1 MLPAS
6 PRKTIYDGAPSVE
19 EKIKPGSW
27 WRLASE
33 DHPLS
38 EGPAPDH
45 GLILMVQE
53 VRVIDGEIHTIVL
66 HPHPIWRGHAPAGL
80 KMLLEDFL
88 RNFTPEPDGEN
99 LREIE
104 IAAVMARVQEISVE
118 MKTPPDPI
126 LLLERQKEKET
137 AKAAASVPQSDS
149 DEAGL
154 PAVTGET
161 EVPAALLPSR
171 DVVEAQRAIE
181 NRIAAFEAQKNW
193 ITGKTNELK
202 GEMDLVAGYQMEK
215 VNTTLASI
223 SEETSRAES
232 LLQNVQTMRLFLGED
247 MSVTPLLDGKG
258 ADADEPLTL
267 MQRMLFLDEEIVIN
281 DLLEGFSDDH
291 MDPENLTDLFS
302 KDFSLVERMLPYPRC
317 AAIVRVRR
325 NHREFNTDGLSIV
338 ELFGLIEVA
347 QADMR
352 VHILVRDG
360 ERLNMITADETTSGA
375 ERFFPSRSEIDALFK
390 TRSYFGREST
400 EILPDNVE
408 YSDARAEHDKRALFY
423 KRFLILM
430 WGVHERT
437 DTFGPFMEKGANWLS
452 LTTHSERFRFIH
464 DEEEVLT
471 DGRPMIGAYVDAAN
485 AAMGPGSRVLAY
497 WNKTIDGT
505 NAPALASE
513 SDYRRQWKF
522 GVDVAEP
529 ISLSF
534 VQVDGANLVA
544 RAPAKR
550 SGYRVK
556 ERQFEA
562 KVVVKRPL
570 PAREGRPDTL
580 LSAWVAEG
588 LLCLDRVT
596 LEDIDY
602 YANSRAARAS
612 YLQYAHLLTKAR
624 EILRAEAQIAGD
636 LLDGL
641 RDAGHDFDEAAMQRA
656 LPLWRAANKW
666 GWPEKETQVKVLLKL
681 AERFKDEAA
690 IKALIK
696 SQPDMLWGG
705 LRANGDVFV
714 ICDSLNAA
722 LPDGTA
728 LPWLEER
735 VISNIQTGAVKRRST
750 RSWVEDEKIS
760 ELTLVQCNK
769 ARAQFLSRC
778 APSQTITL
786 SWKDEQLTID
796 AWRCPRGLFDTANE
810 AALADTVA
818 NTATADLV
826 RGLVDNEDPEVMREW
841 LRQVFASYRA
851 PKNRVELQTLK
862 GSLAFAWAVDYDLMP
877 RAWVIDVEID
887 MLELAAMH
895 GEEELLLE
903 QMKRVYAQPQK
914 VLRRTMADP
923 RPVRIFARRLGLQSN
938 LAKKWQATPCLSFEE
953 IEARLMCYEDHLRGN
968 PDIGW
973 KDALASTFAKKDE
986 RFGKSPFEYRG
997 ASLDSIQDAASRI
1010 GVMMSPASEAILP
1023 RLYEMSRKG

>member
-6 PRKTIYDGAPSVE
+6 PRKTIYDGAPSAE
-19 EKIKPGSW
+19 DKIKPGSW

-33 DHPLS
+33 DHALR

-45 GLILMVQE
+45 GLILMVEE
-53 VRVIDGEIHTIVL
+53 VRIIDGEIHTIVL
-66 HPHPIWRGHAPAGL
+66 HPHPIWRGRPPAGL

-88 RNFTPEPDGEN
+88 KNFTPEPDGEN

-104 IAAVMARVQEISVE
+104 IAAVMDRVQQISVE

-126 LLLERQKEKET
+126 LLLERQEEKET
-137 AKAAASVPQSDS
+137 AETAARTPEPES
-149 DEAGL
+149 DETGL
-154 PAVTGET
+154 PATTGGT

-291 MDPENLTDLFS
+291 MDPKNLTDLFS

-325 NHREFNTDGLSIV
+325 NHREFETDGLSIA
-338 ELFGLIEVA
+338 ELFGLLEIA
-347 QADMR
+347 KADMR
-352 VHILVRDG
+352 VHILVRDD

-464 DEEEVLT
+464 DEEEVLS
-471 DGRPMIGAYVDAAN
+471 DGRPTVDAFVDAAN
-485 AAMGPGSRVLAY
+485 AAMGSGSRILAY

-505 NAPALASE
+505 NAPALADE
-513 SDYRRQWKF
+513 SDYRRQWKA
-522 GVDVAEP
+522 GVDIREP
-529 ISLSF
+529 ISLSL
-534 VQVDGANLVA
+534 VQADGASLVA
-544 RAPAKR
+544 RAPAER
-550 SGYRVK
+550 SGYRIK

-570 PAREGRPDTL
+570 PARDGRPDSL
-580 LSAWVAEG
+580 LNTWVAEG

-602 YANSRAARAS
+602 YANSRAARVS

-624 EILRAEAQIAGD
+624 EILGREAQIARG

-641 RDAGHDFDEAAMQRA
+641 RDAGHDFDEAAIQHA
-656 LPLWRAANKW
+656 LPLWRSANKW
-666 GWPEKETQVKVLLKL
+666 GWPEKETQVKALLKL
-681 AERFKDEAA
+681 ADRFKDEAN
-690 IKALIK
+690 IKALIE

-714 ICDSLNAA
+714 VCDSLNAT

-735 VISNIQTGAVKRRST
+735 IISNIRTGAVKRRTS
-750 RSWVEDEKIS
+750 RSWAENDRIGEI
-760 ELTLVQCNK
+760 TLVRCDK
-769 ARAQFLSRC
+769 AQKAFLSRC

-786 SWKDEQLTID
+786 GWKNEQLTID
-796 AWRCPRGLFDTANE
+796 AWRCPRGLYDVANE
-810 AALADTVA
+810 AALADA
-818 NTATADLV
+818 AENTATADLV
-826 RGLVDNEDPEVMREW
+826 HGLLDNDNPEVMQEW
-841 LRQVFASYRA
+841 LAQVFASYRA
-851 PKNRVELQTLK
+851 PNNRVELQTLK

-895 GEEELLLE
+895 GEEELLLKH
-903 QMKRVYAQPQK
+903 MKRVYAQPQK

-923 RPVRIFARRLGLQSN
+923 RPVRVFGRRLGFQSN
-938 LAKKWQATPCLSFEE
+938 LAKTWLSTPCLSFEQVE
-953 IEARLMCYEDHLRGN
+953 VRLKCFEDHLRDN

-973 KDALASTFAKKDE
+973 KDALGATFAEKDGT
-986 RFGKSPFEYRG
+986 FGKSPFEYRG
-997 ASLDSIQDAASRI
+997 ASLDSIRDAASRI
-1010 GVMMSPASEAILP
+1010 GVLMSPASEAILP
-1023 RLYEMSRKG
+1023 RLYEISRKV